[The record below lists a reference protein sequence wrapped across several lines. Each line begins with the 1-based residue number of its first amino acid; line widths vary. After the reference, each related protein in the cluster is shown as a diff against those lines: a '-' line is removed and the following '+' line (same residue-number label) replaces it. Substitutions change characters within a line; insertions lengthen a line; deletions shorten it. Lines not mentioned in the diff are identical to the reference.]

1 MNSSHKIS
9 KAVSKDFTIITKI
22 KEMKISLDLQEG
34 YNKELDCLKKWK
46 DTSFKNGQSGF
57 W

>member
-57 W
+57 